1 MVEYANH
8 YFNVYISDKDTEEQ
22 LLTENLV
29 LSNLDEVKPLDDFVR
44 LLLPPQTVM
53 TSDHQIEK
61 VQGKILEVMGLLSRL
76 WKGLENIHKAPSH
89 QAVEI
94 RGDKFVTLVEHVTL
108 LLGQASLSV

>member
-1 MVEYANH
+1 MVEYDNH

-53 TSDHQIEK
+53 TLVHQIEK

-76 WKGLENIHKAPSH
+76 
-89 QAVEI
+89 
-94 RGDKFVTLVEHVTL
+94 
-108 LLGQASLSV
+108 

>member
-8 YFNVYISDKDTEEQ
+8 YFNVYISDKDTEE

-53 TSDHQIEK
+53 TLVHQIEK
-61 VQGKILEVMGLLSRL
+61 VQGKILEVMDLLSRL
-76 WKGLENIHKAPSH
+76 
-89 QAVEI
+89 
-94 RGDKFVTLVEHVTL
+94 
-108 LLGQASLSV
+108 

>member
-1 MVEYANH
+1 MVEYDNH

-53 TSDHQIEK
+53 TLVHQIEK
-61 VQGKILEVMGLLSRL
+61 VQGKILEVMDLLSRL
-76 WKGLENIHKAPSH
+76 
-89 QAVEI
+89 
-94 RGDKFVTLVEHVTL
+94 
-108 LLGQASLSV
+108 

>member
-1 MVEYANH
+1 MVEYDNH

-53 TSDHQIEK
+53 TLVHQIEK
-61 VQGKILEVMGLLSRL
+61 FQGKILEVMGLLSRL
-76 WKGLENIHKAPSH
+76 WKGLKNIHKAPSH
-89 QAVEI
+89 QAVKV
-94 RGDKFVTLVEHVTL
+94 RVDKFVTLVEHVTL